1 MKVFRA
7 IEFSQLIWLSTDDA
21 TLMWES
27 LSLKDSGNGDVYSN
41 WWLRPENIKKRRQI
55 ITDICINSNESFFTK
70 SLDYNAMQGGRFNPS
85 RSFGMIYSSSNH
97 LVSALE
103 VLFHQFYGALPL
115 YSKMSKNNNRFTSA
129 FNVNIPRKLDSLII
143 SFEIEVDDDYCK
155 NEICGSKDSLILD
168 CEKIGFKRYIGDNF
182 TRDFIFGNDYE
193 ISHLLGAYIHTFE
206 DATFKV
212 PSARLDYEIQ
222 DEFNIRNYI
231 IPEKN
236 YTKEKMKLT
245 GRYFEYRS
253 NVSLDKSNENSHNV
267 EMEVTGGNLSKKL
280 FFNLDPVPN
289 KRTAK
294 HQYVKYEPNSNNPY
308 DRKNHYREV
317 EIQKFKTINNNER

>member
-1 MKVFRA
+1 MKIYRA
-7 IEFSQLIWLSTDDA
+7 IEFSQLIWLTTDDA

-27 LSLKDSGNGDVYSN
+27 LSLRDLGNGNVYSN
-41 WWLRPENIKKRRQI
+41 WWLRPENINERRQI
-55 ITDICINSNESFFTK
+55 VTDICSNSNEPFFRK

-85 RSFGMIYSSSNH
+85 RSFGVIYSSSNP

-103 VLFHQFYGALPL
+103 VLFHQYYGALPL
-115 YSKMSKNNNRFTSA
+115 YSKMSKDNNRFTSS

-143 SFEIEVDDDYCK
+143 VFEIEIDDEYCN
-155 NEICGSKDSLILD
+155 NEICGDKESLITE

-193 ISHLLGAYIHTFE
+193 ISRLLGAYIHSFE
-206 DATFKV
+206 NATFKV

-222 DEFNIRNYI
+222 DEFDIRNYI

-236 YTKEKMKLT
+236 YNPEKMKLT

-253 NVSLDKSNENSHNV
+253 KVNLEKSIQNTHEV
-267 EMEVTGGNLSKKL
+267 EVEVIGSDSSKKL
-280 FFNLDPVPN
+280 YFNLDSVPN

-294 HQYVKYEPNSNNPY
+294 HQYVKYEPNSNNPN

-317 EIQKFKTINNNER
+317 EIQKFKTIKKS